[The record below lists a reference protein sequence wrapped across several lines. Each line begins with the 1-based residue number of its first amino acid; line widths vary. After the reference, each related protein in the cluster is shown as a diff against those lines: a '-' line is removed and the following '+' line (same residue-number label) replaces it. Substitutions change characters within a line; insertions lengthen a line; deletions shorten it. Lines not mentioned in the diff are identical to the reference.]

1 MFERFT
7 SRARWAMDY
16 AADEARQLGHDVI
29 GTEHLLLGLV
39 RESDGVAG
47 QVLGSFGVTLSSA
60 RQDVE
65 QISGVN
71 HCAPNRFLPLTPR
84 ARLVLELSL
93 AEARQL
99 GRTRIGTEHLLL
111 GLIREAHGV
120 APQVLVRL
128 HADPEQVRARVLEAL
143 TTIGEGAPPPV
154 AAA

>member
-1 MFERFT
+1 
-7 SRARWAMDY
+7 MDF
-16 AADEARQLGHDVI
+16 AQDEARLLGHDVI

-47 QVLGSFGVTLSSA
+47 QVLCGFGVTLSAA

-71 HCAPNRFLPLTPR
+71 HCPPGRFLPLTPR

-93 AEARQL
+93 AEAAQL

-111 GLIREAHGV
+111 GLIREARGV

-128 HADPEQVRARVLEAL
+128 HADPALVRAKVLEAL
-143 TTIGEGAPPPV
+143 TTIGEGGTVP
-154 AAA
+154 